1 MFFFPIVLEKG
12 FFPGLSFS
20 SFILSA
26 YFPYFF
32 FQIGL
37 LDCLMKYIFNFLKHY
52 PPKAQ
57 GLGSIRLVEKSYNTL
72 ESQVF

>member
-1 MFFFPIVLEKG
+1 MFFFQLCWKKVFSG
-12 FFPGLSFS
+12 FVFFVFYSVGLFS
-20 SFILSA
+20 AI
-26 YFPYFF
+26 F

-37 LDCLMKYIFNFLKHY
+37 LDCLMKYIFNFLKNY